1 MKYRCNGTM
10 ATTTFSLEEL
20 LAILIAN
27 GLLPAQ
33 RIARAR
39 VKGDAVHFVVKTGSF
54 VLPYVPASLRFVSFG
69 GGSAVFELAVLGGR
83 LNKTVSW
90 LNEALKQELPA
101 CVRLEFPNVLVD
113 IDKTLAEKNIKGIR
127 VEDIRFEAGRFV
139 IVTSNT

>member
-1 MKYRCNGTM
+1 M
-10 ATTTFSLEEL
+10 ATITFSLEEL

-39 VKGDAVHFVVKTGSF
+39 VRGDAVHFVVKTGSF

-69 GGSAVFELAVLGGR
+69 DGTAVFELAVVSGR
-83 LNKTVSW
+83 LNKALGW
-90 LNEALKQELPA
+90 LNAVLKQELPA
-101 CVRLEFPNVLVD
+101 CITFEPPRVFVD
-113 IDKTLAEKNIKGIR
+113 LDKALAEKNIKGIR